1 MANIPVKWARSDMR
15 GAPVIS
21 GVAGSLIA
29 ALRTFLITGFAPT
42 AAVSATALDGIA
54 TIMLPSG
61 QSFDEHA
68 VVLLAG
74 ASTPGFNGE
83 ERVLTTASD
92 RITVATTAANGPIAG
107 SITVRY
113 APVGGWEEVFSKTN
127 VSVFR
132 SVDPT
137 GNRMFLRIDDTNALY
152 ARVVGYETMADV
164 DTGTGAFPTPAQVAG
179 GGYWHKSTTAGA
191 AAVRWKMA
199 GDNKFFLHCSSVY
212 VGSSTAD
219 LQAAPARGFGDPV
232 SLSPS
237 GDAWGSMLSVASVA
251 TNSSFAVGAFD
262 GGSTSSLGNG
272 AIFCPRALSGLGSST
287 MTDARPFTGT
297 RGTYSGG
304 DTFMGAAP
312 SRVDGQIKTSGMF
325 GLDSGDASAP
335 PRMVIPGIQYI
346 PQSGVTSVLAD
357 GDMLNGAGSMAGR
370 RLLSVSTGN
379 ANSTVNG
386 RYLIDI
392 TGPWRS

>member
-1 MANIPVKWARSDMR
+1 MANIPVKWAHSGMR

-74 ASTPGFNGE
+74 ATTPGFNGE

-92 RITVATTAANGPIAG
+92 RITVTTTAANGPIAG

-137 GNRMFLRIDDTNALY
+137 GNRMFLRVDDTAALV
-152 ARVVGYETMADV
+152 ARVTGYESMTDV
-164 DTGTGAFPTPAQVAG
+164 DTGTGAFPTAVQVSG
-179 GGYWHKSTTAGA
+179 GGYWHKSTTAGTT
-191 AAVRWKMA
+191 AVRWKMV
-199 GDNKFFLHCSSVY
+199 GDSKFFMHGISPY
-212 VGSSTAD
+212 VGAATGD
-219 LQAAPARGFGDPV
+219 VMAAPARGFGDPI
-232 SLSPS
+232 SLSTS
-237 GDAWGSMLSVASVA
+237 GDAWGAVLSSAGSA
-251 TNSSFAVGAFD
+251 TNTSFAVGAFD
-262 GGSTSSLGNG
+262 ASAVSSLGTG
-272 AIFCPRALSGLGSST
+272 AVFCPRSFTGLGSSV
-287 MTDARPFTGT
+287 MIDVRPFTGT
-297 RGTYSGG
+297 RATYSGG
-304 DTFMGAAP
+304 DSFMGAAP
-312 SRVDGQIKTSGMF
+312 SRVDGQIKTSGIF
-325 GLDSGDASAP
+325 GLESGDATAP
-335 PRMVIPGIQYI
+335 PRMVIPGIQFI
-346 PQSGVTSVLAD
+346 PQSSVTSVLAD
-357 GDMLNGAGSMAGR
+357 GDMLVGSGSLTGR
-370 RLLSVSTGN
+370 RLLAVSTGN